1 MTMPSQNPASGTAHP
16 INNHREI
23 ETKLAAGPQVRIPSL
38 RTVPGVASVGASTT
52 FELDATYF
60 DTDELDLLQARLT
73 LRRRTGGH
81 DAGWHL
87 KMPAAAGRTELA
99 VTLDASADTLT
110 VPQELAKIVH
120 GAARGAA
127 LAPVARVH
135 TTRTSMSL
143 FDAAGTELLEIADD
157 QVTAGPPQSR
167 PGRQTNWREIEV
179 EIVRGTGEQLESAVE
194 KLLQA
199 GATPSQSV
207 SKLSAALAAAGR
219 QPSRR
224 PSFLTPANR
233 RTDAH
238 LVVLGGLSRYRNA
251 LVEGDI
257 ALRLGSPD
265 AAEGV
270 RTILRKLRSALSVY
284 RSMFEA
290 EPVQK
295 LARELKSLHKLLGPI
310 RDGDVLLSRLELEL
324 TEEPIDFAAE
334 ARAVLNA
341 RISEDRHTAVDR
353 LRVWLDGPRLLQ
365 LLRDL
370 DAFIADAPMAG
381 TRYVSAGRVLPALVA
396 SSWARVRKMA
406 DVALA
411 APDNSDRLDK
421 VRRSA
426 TSVRYAAELA
436 GIALGTDAVVF
447 AAGVE
452 EIQEILTEYRD
463 CLLTA
468 ELLVSLA
475 TDPRTTGPAG
485 FVFGRMHAV
494 AQNNVLSAYDDF
506 ADAWDR
512 ADDGEISGWLG

>member
-194 KLLQA
+194 KLCK
-199 GATPSQSV
+199 PV
-207 SKLSAALAAAGR
+207 PPR
-219 QPSRR
+219 HSR
-224 PSFLTPANR
+224 
-233 RTDAH
+233 
-238 LVVLGGLSRYRNA
+238 SR
-251 LVEGDI
+251 
-257 ALRLGSPD
+257 S
-265 AAEGV
+265 
-270 RTILRKLRSALSVY
+270 
-284 RSMFEA
+284 
-290 EPVQK
+290 
-295 LARELKSLHKLLGPI
+295 
-310 RDGDVLLSRLELEL
+310 
-324 TEEPIDFAAE
+324 
-334 ARAVLNA
+334 
-341 RISEDRHTAVDR
+341 
-353 LRVWLDGPRLLQ
+353 
-365 LLRDL
+365 
-370 DAFIADAPMAG
+370 
-381 TRYVSAGRVLPALVA
+381 
-396 SSWARVRKMA
+396 
-406 DVALA
+406 
-411 APDNSDRLDK
+411 
-421 VRRSA
+421 
-426 TSVRYAAELA
+426 
-436 GIALGTDAVVF
+436 
-447 AAGVE
+447 
-452 EIQEILTEYRD
+452 
-463 CLLTA
+463 
-468 ELLVSLA
+468 
-475 TDPRTTGPAG
+475 
-485 FVFGRMHAV
+485 
-494 AQNNVLSAYDDF
+494 
-506 ADAWDR
+506 
-512 ADDGEISGWLG
+512 